1 LTVTLPGVLV
11 VNSSPSWGGNEF
23 WSVRLA
29 QGLAEHGHPVR
40 FVWSHQVVGDR
51 VQAAGLDGRR
61 IPLWNDL
68 DAVGFLQLHHEMV
81 GHRPQAVLLTRW
93 REYLLGGLA
102 ARLARIPRTV
112 MGLGLKILPADDLKR
127 RLTFDLSDRILVNA
141 PEIRDTLIERSWIQP
156 GKVQVVVNGVDLDRF
171 QPRAHGDRTA
181 QGRRFRE
188 EHGIGPEAPFVLT
201 IGNLTDQKDHA
212 NLLDAC
218 ARMRNQVPDLRVMI
232 LGEGLRRGVLEQKR
246 QELGLDDAVLM
257 PGFVSDVL
265 PALAAADA
273 FVLSSD
279 NEGMAWVLMEAAA
292 CGLPVVTTD
301 VSGARHCVEHGRTG
315 LVVPPRDPAAL
326 GSALVE
332 LLTDSVRLESFG
344 QLARVLAE
352 ERLDVER
359 MLRETADLLF
369 SDVD

>member
-1 LTVTLPGVLV
+1 MSLPGLLV

-29 QGLAEHGHPVR
+29 KGLADRGHPVR

-61 IPLWNDL
+61 ISLWNDL
-68 DAVGFLQLHHEMV
+68 DAVGFLQLHNEMV
-81 GHRPQAVLLTRW
+81 SHHPQAVLLTRW

-102 ARLARIPRTV
+102 ARLARVPRTV

-141 PEIRDTLIERSWIQP
+141 PEIRDTLIERSWIVP
-156 GKVQVVVNGVDLDRF
+156 DKVQVVVNGVDLDRF
-171 QPRAHGDRTA
+171 QPRDRGDRA
-181 QGRRFRE
+181 ALGQRFRE
-188 EHGIGPEAPFVLT
+188 ENAIAPGVPFLLT

-212 NLLDAC
+212 NLLEAC
-218 ARMRNQVPDLRVMI
+218 ARIRNQVPDLRVMI
-232 LGEGLRRGVLEQKR
+232 LGEGLRRGILER
-246 QELGLDDAVLM
+246 QRHELGLDDVVLM
-257 PGFVSDVL
+257 PGFVPDVL

-279 NEGMAWVLMEAAA
+279 NEGMAWVLMEASA

-301 VSGARHCVEHGRTG
+301 VSGARHCVEHGSTG

-326 GSALVE
+326 GMALVE
-332 LLTDSVRLESFG
+332 LLADRVRLESFG
-344 QLARVLAE
+344 QQARVLAE

-359 MLRETADLLF
+359 MLQETADLLF
-369 SDVD
+369 SPDI